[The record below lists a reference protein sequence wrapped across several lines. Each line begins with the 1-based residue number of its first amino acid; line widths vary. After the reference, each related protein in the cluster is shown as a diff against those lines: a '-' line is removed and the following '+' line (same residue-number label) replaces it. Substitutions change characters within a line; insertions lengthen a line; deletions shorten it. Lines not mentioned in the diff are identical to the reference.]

1 MFSKN
6 QMLNHSLRTAVYTKG
21 VSYSPCMTPWTVSK
35 SGWYDTRMF
44 YQYTI
49 LLSCKLGKSWL
60 LFFIKNKSS
69 SIIYEKKPY
78 DDIKNNI
85 KMKFR
90 SFNRENACRKVKH
103 RDTITPFS
111 PNVLTAIRQGMPI
124 SSMDANKDSNE
135 CVKGT
140 AGKDIIQKIYMYN
153 TYT

>member
-1 MFSKN
+1 
-6 QMLNHSLRTAVYTKG
+6 
-21 VSYSPCMTPWTVSK
+21 
-35 SGWYDTRMF
+35 MF

-49 LLSCKLGKSWL
+49 LLSCKLGKSL
-60 LFFIKNKSS
+60 LLLFFIFFIKNKSS

-78 DDIKNNI
+78 DDINNNI

-153 TYT
+153 TYTLTSCYDTWNGIHVHTNNLKCLDIWCWNNTFL

>member
-1 MFSKN
+1 
-6 QMLNHSLRTAVYTKG
+6 
-21 VSYSPCMTPWTVSK
+21 
-35 SGWYDTRMF
+35 MF

-49 LLSCKLGKSWL
+49 LLSCKLGKSLL

-69 SIIYEKKPY
+69 SIIYGKKKPY
-78 DDIKNNI
+78 DDINNNI

>member
-1 MFSKN
+1 
-6 QMLNHSLRTAVYTKG
+6 
-21 VSYSPCMTPWTVSK
+21 
-35 SGWYDTRMF
+35 
-44 YQYTI
+44 
-49 LLSCKLGKSWL
+49 
-60 LFFIKNKSS
+60 
-69 SIIYEKKPY
+69 
-78 DDIKNNI
+78 
-85 KMKFR
+85 MKFR

-153 TYT
+153 TYTLTSCYDTWNGIHVHTNNLKCLDIWCWYNTFFVIVGVAYVRGACLSAPLLRGSAFNFGIGEASTSFNGVIIAAHEVGHL